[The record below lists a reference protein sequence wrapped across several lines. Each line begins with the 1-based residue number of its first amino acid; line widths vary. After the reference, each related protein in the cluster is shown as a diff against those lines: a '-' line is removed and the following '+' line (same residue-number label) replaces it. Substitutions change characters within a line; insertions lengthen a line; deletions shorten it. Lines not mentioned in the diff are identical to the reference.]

1 MAWSISIFAYLLVGL
16 SLLCAALTLH
26 LIRRDPAP
34 IAPITLAGSVLLGG
48 VVIWTL
54 GYGFELLAG
63 GLGPKLFW
71 DSVQWFGAAFV
82 PLAWFIYVAFYSGRE
97 AWLNRRNLL
106 MLSIVPLLFIL
117 LILSNPFHNL
127 IWTSRQLVPM
137 DGHTVLAL
145 DYGPGF
151 WLFAVYA
158 YLLFALA
165 TWFLIQTGLNSK
177 GLHRAQTIS
186 LLVAAFVLWLAHF
199 LEIMTFNVQTFFRLT
214 PLAFCVAGLIVFWNL
229 SQRTRGDILSVSR
242 SLILDS
248 MIDGVMVLNDGD
260 RIIDLNSAAGDFL
273 GRAKSELLGQS
284 LFAVWPDFPK
294 ALLNAPLA
302 KQMSADLPMGRQEG
316 ASGTHFYS
324 VRMSPL
330 TDHQG
335 RVVSRVLVLH
345 NISERMQSEKSE
357 RTQREIAE
365 TLLEVA
371 GELNTDLSLDRVLPL
386 ILEQLAKVVSYDS
399 ASIMLLEGTLLR
411 SAVRRSTHITRGPF
425 LAIPLGQFP
434 HVQDVIVGKRPVII
448 TDTTTDPRW
457 LDLPSTQ
464 QIRCWLGVPLM
475 VEDRVIGLLNLSKTT
490 RAFYTDRDTDLVSAF
505 AAQATIAIENARL
518 YAEAQ
523 RQLYQQTALREA
535 GAVISSSL
543 DLESVLHHIANR
555 MQGALNTSSINLYSF
570 TAATKRAQL
579 VARFEDPT
587 LLDEARSSS
596 QPPSS
601 ATKGGGA
608 QLTKQPPKPLELGH
622 THDMTKD
629 LVRIAQMLESGKA
642 GVFYAEDPNLSL
654 SESEYMGTF
663 GVKTMLIVPLRV
675 GGQTNAY
682 AELWDTVQHREFS
695 DDEIGLAQGI
705 AQQAAIAILNARLYA
720 QSQQEIA
727 DRKLAESALQAERA
741 SLTQRVEERTR
752 ELSVANAELA
762 RSSRLKDEF
771 LASMS
776 HELRTPL
783 NAILG
788 MSEAIQEGIY
798 GEVDPDQDKP
808 LRAIVDSGR
817 HLLDLIN
824 EILDLSKIEAG
835 KMDLSVAPVSVA
847 AVVQA
852 SMQFIR
858 QEATR
863 KEMTTRLEIEKEV
876 TLLLADERRLKQ
888 MLVNLLSNAVKFTPE
903 GGEIGLR
910 VTGNL
915 AEDTVVF
922 TVWDTGIGIAEQD
935 MTRLFRPFVQ
945 LDSSLTR
952 RYTGTGLGLVLVYRM
967 AEMHGGS
974 VGLKSVVGQ
983 GSEFSFSLPW
993 HRAQLD
999 LPFQDLPA
1007 PVEIDQNKTNLPT
1020 TQAGDEDKATLL
1032 LAEDNEFNVNTFSDY
1047 LHAHGFN
1054 LVIARDGQQAI
1065 EMARVHAPDLILMDV
1080 QMPVVDGL
1088 EAIRVLRTI
1097 PSTAHTPIIALTALA
1112 MTGDRER
1119 CLRAGAND
1127 YLSKPVGLN
1136 SLVTAIYRQLA
1147 KQTQTTAK
1155 QEP

>member
-1 MAWSISIFAYLLVGL
+1 MAWSTSIFAYLLVGL
-16 SLLCAALTLH
+16 SLLCAALALR
-26 LIRRDPAP
+26 LIRRDFAS
-34 IAPITLAGSVLLGG
+34 ITLAGGVLLGG
-48 VVIWTL
+48 AAIWTL

-63 GLGPKLFW
+63 GLRSKLFW
-71 DSVQWFGAAFV
+71 DSVQRFGAAFV
-82 PLAWFIYVAFYSGRE
+82 PLAWFIYVALYSGRE

-117 LILSNPFHNL
+117 LILSNPFHTL
-127 IWTSRQLVPM
+127 IWTSRQLVQM
-137 DGHTVLAL
+137 DGYSVLDL
-145 DYGPGF
+145 HYGPGV
-151 WLFAVYA
+151 WLFVVYA
-158 YLLFALA
+158 YLLLALA
-165 TWFLIQTGLNSK
+165 SWFLVQAGLNSR
-177 GLHRAQTIS
+177 GLQRSQIIP
-186 LLVAAFVLWLAHF
+186 LLVAAFIPWLAHF
-199 LEIMTFNVQTFFRLT
+199 LEIMTVNTDTFFQLT
-214 PLAFCVAGLIVFWNL
+214 PLAFCIVGLIVFWNL
-229 SQRTRGDILSVSR
+229 SQRNRGDILSVSR
-242 SLILDS
+242 LLILDS
-248 MIDGVMVLNDGD
+248 MIDGVIVLNDRD

-273 GRAKSELLGQS
+273 GSTKPDLLGQT
-284 LFAVWPDFPK
+284 LTAVWPDFPQT
-294 ALLNAPLA
+294 LLNAPLTE
-302 KQMSADLPMGRQEG
+302 QVSADLAIDHPAEAQE
-316 ASGTHFYS
+316 ARFYN
-324 VRMSPL
+324 VRISPL
-330 TDHQG
+330 TDHTG
-335 RVVSRVLVLH
+335 RIVSRVLVLH

-386 ILEQLAKVVSYDS
+386 ILEQLARVVSYDS

-411 SAVRRSTHITRGPF
+411 SAVRRSTHTTRGPF

-434 HVQDVIVGKRPVII
+434 HVQDVIVGKHPVII

-475 VEDRVIGLLNLSKTT
+475 VEDRVIGLLNLSKKT
-490 RAFYTDRDTDLVSAF
+490 RAFYTERDTDLVSAF

-543 DLESVLHHIANR
+543 DLESVLHHIADR

-579 VARFEDPT
+579 VARFEDPD
-587 LLDEARSSS
+587 LMDA
-596 QPPSS
+596 
-601 ATKGGGA
+601 ATGQSGA
-608 QLTKQPPKPLELGH
+608 QLATPSKPLQLGH
-622 THDMTKD
+622 SHDMTRD

-654 SESEYMGTF
+654 SESEYMATF

-682 AELWDTVQHREFS
+682 AELWDTVQRREFS

-741 SLTQRVEERTR
+741 SLAQRVEERTR

-798 GEVDPDQDKP
+798 GEVDPDQEKP
-808 LRAIVDSGR
+808 LKAIVDSGR

-835 KMDLSVAPVSVA
+835 KMDLSIAPVSVA
-847 AVVQA
+847 AVVHA
-852 SMQFIR
+852 SMQFVH
-858 QEATR
+858 QEAI
-863 KEMTTRLEIEKEV
+863 KKQVTTHLDIEKNV
-876 TLLLADERRLKQ
+876 TLLMADERRLKQ

-903 GGEIGLR
+903 GGEVGLR

-915 AEDTVVF
+915 AEDSVVF
-922 TVWDTGIGIAEQD
+922 TVWDTGIGIAEKD

-993 HRAQLD
+993 HREKLD
-999 LPFQDLPA
+999 VPFRDLPA
-1007 PVEIDQNKTNLPT
+1007 PVETNQRKASLPT
-1020 TQAGDEDKATLL
+1020 TQAGDVGKATLL
-1032 LAEDNEFNVNTFSDY
+1032 LAEDNELNVSTFSDY

-1065 EMARVHAPDLILMDV
+1065 EMARIHAPDLILMDV

-1119 CLRAGAND
+1119 CLQAGAND

-1136 SLVTAIYRQLA
+1136 SLVKAIHHQLA
-1147 KQTQTTAK
+1147 NRIETSARR
-1155 QEP
+1155 EP

>member
-16 SLLCAALTLH
+16 SLLCAALALR
-26 LIRRDPAP
+26 LIQRDVE
-34 IAPITLAGSVLLGG
+34 PITLAGGVLLGG
-48 VVIWTL
+48 AAIWTL

-63 GLGPKLFW
+63 GLRPKLFW
-71 DSVQWFGAAFV
+71 DSVQWLGAAFV
-82 PLAWFIYVAFYSGRE
+82 PLAWFIYVALYSGRE
-97 AWLNRRNLL
+97 IWLKRRNLL
-106 MLSIVPLLFIL
+106 ILSIVPLLFIL
-117 LILSNPFHNL
+117 LILSNPLHTL
-127 IWTSRQLVPM
+127 IWTSRQLVQM
-137 DGHTVLAL
+137 DGYAL
-145 DYGPGF
+145 LDLRYGPGI

-158 YLLFALA
+158 YLLFVFA
-165 TWFLIQTGLNSK
+165 TWFLIQAGLNSK
-177 GLHRAQTIS
+177 GLHRAQVIS
-186 LLVAAFVLWLAHF
+186 LLVAAFIPWLAHF
-199 LEIMTFNVQTFFRLT
+199 LEVMTLSAHTFFRPT
-214 PLAFCVAGLIVFWNL
+214 PLAFCVAGLIVYWNI
-229 SQRTRGDILSVSR
+229 SQQNRGDILSVSR
-242 SLILDS
+242 VLILDS
-248 MIDGVMVLNDGD
+248 MIDGVIVLNDRD
-260 RIIDLNSAAGDFL
+260 RIIDLNSAAGEFL
-273 GRAKSELLGQS
+273 GWAKPELLGQT
-284 LFAVWPDFPK
+284 LTAVWPDFPQS
-294 ALLNAPLA
+294 LLNAPLA
-302 KQMSADLPMGRQEG
+302 EQMSADLAMDRQAE
-316 ASGTHFYS
+316 AEETRFYN
-324 VRMSPL
+324 VRISPL
-330 TDHQG
+330 TDHYG
-335 RVVSRVLVLH
+335 HIVSRVLVLH

-386 ILEQLAKVVSYDS
+386 ILEQLARVVSYDS

-411 SAVRRSTHITRGPF
+411 SAVRRSTHTTRGPF

-448 TDTTTDPRW
+448 TDTTNDPRW

-543 DLESVLHHIANR
+543 DLESVLHHIADR

-579 VARFEDPT
+579 VARFEDPA
-587 LLDEARSSS
+587 LLDEAISSPK
-596 QPPSS
+596 PPSS
-601 ATKGGGA
+601 DTIKSGA
-608 QLTKQPPKPLELGH
+608 QITKPPKPLHLGH
-622 THDMTKD
+622 AHDMTKD

-654 SESEYMGTF
+654 SESEYMATF

-682 AELWDTVQHREFS
+682 AELWDTVQRREFS
-695 DDEIGLAQGI
+695 EDEIGLAQGI

-727 DRKLAESALQAERA
+727 DRKLAEAALQAERA
-741 SLTQRVEERTR
+741 SLAQRVEERTR

-808 LRAIVDSGR
+808 LKAIVDSGR

-835 KMDLSVAPVSVA
+835 KMDLSIAPVSVA
-847 AVVQA
+847 AVAQA
-852 SMQFIR
+852 SMQFVH
-858 QEATR
+858 QEATK
-863 KEMTTRLEIEKEV
+863 KELTTSLDIAKDV
-876 TLLLADERRLKQ
+876 VLFMADERRLKQ
-888 MLVNLLSNAVKFTPE
+888 MLINLLSNAVKFTPE
-903 GGEIGLR
+903 GGKVGLR
-910 VTGNL
+910 VTGNPQ
-915 AEDTVVF
+915 EDSVTF

-993 HRAQLD
+993 HRESLRSISQELSN
-999 LPFQDLPA
+999 
-1007 PVEIDQNKTNLPT
+1007 PVDPNHE
-1020 TQAGDEDKATLL
+1020 KAYIQPSNSGSGFTLL
-1032 LAEDNEFNVNTFSDY
+1032 LAEDNEFNVATFSGY

-1065 EMARVHAPDLILMDV
+1065 EMARIHSPDLILMDV

-1088 EAIRVLRTI
+1088 EAIRVLRTS
-1097 PSTAHTPIIALTALA
+1097 PATAFTPIIAITALA
-1112 MTGDRER
+1112 MVGDRER
-1119 CLRAGAND
+1119 CLQAGAND
-1127 YLSKPVGLN
+1127 YFSKPVSLS
-1136 SLVTAIYRQLA
+1136 SLVAAIRHQLA
-1147 KQTQTTAK
+1147 EYTKAS
-1155 QEP
+1155 

>member
-1 MAWSISIFAYLLVGL
+1 MAWSISIFAYFLIGL
-16 SLLCAALTLH
+16 SLLCAALVVQLYRH
-26 LIRRDPAP
+26 RPAP
-34 IAPITLAGSVLLGG
+34 IEVAGSVLLGG
-48 VVIWTL
+48 AALWTL

-63 GLGPKLFW
+63 GLDPKLFW
-71 DSVQWFGAAFV
+71 DATQWFGAAFV
-82 PLAWFIYVAFYSGRE
+82 PLAWFAYVTLYSGRE
-97 AWLNRRNLL
+97 GWARRSNLL
-106 MLSIVPLLFIL
+106 VLGLVPLLFLL
-117 LILSNPFHNL
+117 LIITNPLHSL
-127 IWTSRQLVPM
+127 IWTSRYMVQM
-137 DGHTVLAL
+137 DGYTVLAIR
-145 DYGPGF
+145 YGPGI
-151 WLFAVYA
+151 WLFALYA
-158 YLLFALA
+158 YGLFGMAS
-165 TWFLIQTGLNSK
+165 WFLIHTALNSRDVI
-177 GLHRAQTIS
+177 RAQIVS
-186 LLVAAFVLWLAHF
+186 LLVAAFIPWLAHF
-199 LEIMTFNVQTFFRLT
+199 LEIVTLDTHTFFQPT
-214 PLAFCVAGLIVFWNL
+214 PLAFCIVGLIVFWNL
-229 SQRTRGDILSVSR
+229 LHRNRGDILSVSR
-242 SLILDS
+242 GVILDS
-248 MIDGVMVLNDGD
+248 MIDGVLVLNDRD
-260 RIIDLNSAAGDFL
+260 RIIDLNSAAGEFL
-273 GRAKSELLGQS
+273 GRAKAAVLGQT
-284 LFAVWPDFPK
+284 LTAVWPDFPQ
-294 ALLNAPLA
+294 AFLNTPLA
-302 KQMSADLPMGRQEG
+302 EQMSADLSLGGEG
-316 ASGTHFYS
+316 TEQDLHFYN

-330 TDHQG
+330 TDPQG
-335 RVVSRVLVLH
+335 HIVSRVLVLH
-345 NISERMQSEKSE
+345 NISERMQSEKNE

-399 ASIMLLEGTLLR
+399 ASIMLLEGALLR
-411 SAVRRSTHITRGPF
+411 SAVRRSTHTTRGPF
-425 LAIPLGQFP
+425 LAIPVGQFP

-448 TDTTTDPRW
+448 TDTTSDPRW

-543 DLESVLHHIANR
+543 DLESVLHHIADR

-579 VARFEDPT
+579 VARFEDPA
-587 LLDEARSSS
+587 LLAESIASS
-596 QPPSS
+596 PPPASS
-601 ATKGGGA
+601 TNKDGA
-608 QLTKQPPKPLELGH
+608 QLAKPPKPLQLGQA
-622 THDMTKD
+622 HDMTKD
-629 LVRIAQMLESGKA
+629 LVRIAQMLESGRA

-654 SESEYMGTF
+654 SESEYMEKF

-682 AELWDTVQHREFS
+682 AELWDTVQHREFG

-727 DRKLAESALQAERA
+727 DRKLAEAALQAERA
-741 SLTQRVEERTR
+741 SLAQRVEERTR
-752 ELSVANAELA
+752 ELSLANAELA

-798 GEVDPDQDKP
+798 GDVDPDQDKP
-808 LRAIVDSGR
+808 LKAIVDSGR

-835 KMDLSVAPVSVA
+835 KMDLSIGPVSVT

-852 SMQFIR
+852 SMQFVR
-858 QEATR
+858 QAAIKQQVSTSLDIA
-863 KEMTTRLEIEKEV
+863 KNV
-876 TLLLADERRLKQ
+876 TLLMADERRLKQ

-903 GGEIGLR
+903 GGKVGLR
-910 VTGNL
+910 VTGNPQ
-915 AEDTVVF
+915 EDSVTF

-935 MTRLFRPFVQ
+935 MNRLFRPFVQ

-974 VGLKSVVGQ
+974 VGLKSVVNQ
-983 GSEFSFSLPW
+983 GSEFSFTLPW
-993 HRAQLD
+993 HQEALHASGQKPLD
-999 LPFQDLPA
+999 AADTHQ
-1007 PVEIDQNKTNLPT
+1007 K
-1020 TQAGDEDKATLL
+1020 KAYLQSSVSGNGITLL
-1032 LAEDNEFNVNTFSDY
+1032 LAEDNEFNVSTFSGY
-1047 LHAHGFN
+1047 LCAHGFN

-1065 EMARVHAPDLILMDV
+1065 EMARTHAPELILMDV

-1088 EAIRVLRTI
+1088 EAIRVLRTS
-1097 PSTAHTPIIALTALA
+1097 PATAHTPIIAITALA
-1112 MTGDRER
+1112 MAGDRER
-1119 CLRAGAND
+1119 CLQAGAND

-1136 SLVTAIYRQLA
+1136 SLVTAIHRLLA
-1147 KQTQTTAK
+1147 GRTLSSTNASLKRK
-1155 QEP
+1155 P